1 MASLFSSGTL
11 WSFQDF
17 KPKGKTLAVE
27 FQTGER
33 AILNGEIS
41 WYCLINTKEKA
52 LSSILEVLVLLQP
65 PHPATKRRQLQVLRK
80 SKEESSLLLWSVSS
94 TVWGGDH
101 HSGWGMSRP
110 YSTLL
115 PLNPEP
121 RDINQTSP
129 CCHSREAL
137 SFLNTDIWMNG
148 LAKRKGK
155 SLLSNYLHPLSKKK
169 MSFLVFF
176 FPPNHCLVWNNK
188 NQKKTKNKKPQLFES
203 WANWHWLI

>member
-80 SKEESSLLLWSVSS
+80 SKEESSLLL
-94 TVWGGDH
+94 
-101 HSGWGMSRP
+101 
-110 YSTLL
+110 
-115 PLNPEP
+115 
-121 RDINQTSP
+121 
-129 CCHSREAL
+129 
-137 SFLNTDIWMNG
+137 
-148 LAKRKGK
+148 
-155 SLLSNYLHPLSKKK
+155 
-169 MSFLVFF
+169 
-176 FPPNHCLVWNNK
+176 
-188 NQKKTKNKKPQLFES
+188 
-203 WANWHWLI
+203 